1 MYPRIVVLTHLGYSA
16 FWFSLHPFLSGLQV
30 IFLITKGFIMTE
42 NNKPEWFEIAE
53 KDQPSAP
60 RQASKTLPLAAV
72 LAATLIIGV
81 GAVLAQIQ
89 EEPPATAIETTS
101 TQTVAANSS
110 TPSAST
116 APVATPSVNPTA
128 ITTPHLQNPSIAQL
142 PTKRGGDDDEGRSGH
157 GDDEGDDEG
166 EDD

>member
-1 MYPRIVVLTHLGYSA
+1 
-16 FWFSLHPFLSGLQV
+16 
-30 IFLITKGFIMTE
+30 MTE

-60 RQASKTLPLAAV
+60 RKASKTLPLAAV